1 MKRKPFSV
9 LRHAFKMVGRNIR
22 SYTMLSV
29 TIILSFSILLG
40 FMGFMDSEHY
50 NTYKKTLS
58 LDRGYIRLH
67 SMSLSP
73 TRIAQ
78 LQERAAEYGTT
89 HSVQYYRTSLLFDDT
104 GWMLPTG
111 ERLNSSNPIVSYC
124 LPREC
129 WFVEQY
135 GGSSTILESY
145 TVTWL
150 DGRDTNNISLEPG
163 QIILDEQLYHAL
175 GFSPENP
182 TIELSFHDY
191 NLNAKLKGAFT
202 AVGTIPANAPMEVIT
217 FENEKTGEHKA
228 RILQGADSAYTPVI
242 LFSLDDLNPQ
252 SFETEDRWLRYIF
265 FHSDQPENV
274 HTMLKTMEPDAMI
287 KTVYEDQARALEQ
300 IQTEKGTKAIIAAL
314 LLVILGINLYSCFEN
329 ALNDRKFE
337 IGVKRAMGASGFS
350 IVRQF
355 FYESMIV
362 MVANIVISIAF
373 VVDVGLLLK
382 LYRQLTMK
390 DFSGIVHFEFE
401 TYSLYITPYSIGMFA
416 ACAIVLTVVFSLVFA
431 YKTTQV
437 QIVDYLKAE

>member
-1 MKRKPFSV
+1 
-9 LRHAFKMVGRNIR
+9 
-22 SYTMLSV
+22 
-29 TIILSFSILLG
+29 
-40 FMGFMDSEHY
+40 
-50 NTYKKTLS
+50 
-58 LDRGYIRLH
+58 
-67 SMSLSP
+67 
-73 TRIAQ
+73 
-78 LQERAAEYGTT
+78 
-89 HSVQYYRTSLLFDDT
+89 
-104 GWMLPTG
+104 
-111 ERLNSSNPIVSYC
+111 
-124 LPREC
+124 
-129 WFVEQY
+129 
-135 GGSSTILESY
+135 
-145 TVTWL
+145 
-150 DGRDTNNISLEPG
+150 
-163 QIILDEQLYHAL
+163 
-175 GFSPENP
+175 
-182 TIELSFHDY
+182 
-191 NLNAKLKGAFT
+191 
-202 AVGTIPANAPMEVIT
+202 
-217 FENEKTGEHKA
+217 
-228 RILQGADSAYTPVI
+228 
-242 LFSLDDLNPQ
+242 
-252 SFETEDRWLRYIF
+252 
-265 FHSDQPENV
+265 
-274 HTMLKTMEPDAMI
+274 MLKTMEPDAMI

-362 MVANIVISIAF
+362 IVANIVISIAF